1 MTGMDLTMESNADGL
16 TRLCSLDDL
25 CEDEPFCAKVDDV
38 GYAVFKIGELVFVT
52 ADLCTH
58 GPGYLSEGYIEGFEV
73 ECPFHQGKFDIR
85 TGQPTE
91 APCEVPLATWAP
103 VIEDGAVYINISKP
117 NAN

>member
-1 MTGMDLTMESNADGL
+1 MESNADGL
-16 TRLCSLDDL
+16 ARLCTLDDL

-38 GYAVFKIGELVFVT
+38 GYAVFQIGELVFVT

-58 GPGYLSEGYIEGFEV
+58 GPGHLSEGYVEGFEV

-91 APCEVPLATWAP
+91 APCEVPLETWTP
-103 VIEDGAVYINISKP
+103 VIEDGTVYINISQP
-117 NAN
+117 NTN